1 MFSPLLF
8 SALQC
13 RLHCDPGYVSH
24 RTPVVT
30 CAEGRYTPAK
40 PSSFVC
46 QPAAAL
52 VFSHTGEVEVLS
64 KKCSMALANSQDF
77 SGHGRTASLLDKQ
90 IILIGNDTL
99 SGSEGNFIS
108 IQNPRDGL
116 LAMKYTKE
124 TFPTRGSP
132 FQHTALSSENQLNL
146 LGGRYK
152 SRTRFEQSTWMDIS
166 LKWEESQNAFVPKFF
181 SACSVQNDTDSFYV
195 FGGAETLDNKSTSV
209 RDHIL
214 HINTTSLMVK
224 LVGTMKKPR
233 MAFGCEFLNKSCI
246 LLSGGYSDAA
256 NPLQSIAPD
265 EIFSMAPSVASFDRT
280 ESVFLPYLLA
290 PEALSL
296 EDNSL
301 DDGTGSLLLPMTDS
315 LQRFQHSLIRMD
327 EVVFAFGGLDKD
339 NSSSAKVQVF
349 NEATKSWENHDR
361 NLTSQNTEEL
371 LVVPFPTS
379 SLDCAFECQCG
390 RSNSMGS
397 TRIFDGSNTEVNTHY
412 L

>member
-1 MFSPLLF
+1 MVIF

-13 RLHCDPGYVSH
+13 RLHCEPGYVSH
-24 RTPVVT
+24 RNPVVT
-30 CAEGRYTPAK
+30 CTDGSYEPAK

-46 QPAAAL
+46 QSAAAL
-52 VFSHTGEVEVLS
+52 VFSQSGEEEVVS
-64 KKCSMALANSQDF
+64 EKCSMVLTHFRDF
-77 SGHGRTASLLDKQ
+77 SGHGRTASLLDDQ
-90 IILIGNDTL
+90 ILLIGNSTL

-124 TFPTRGSP
+124 TFSRRGSP
-132 FQHTALSSENQLNL
+132 FQHVALHSKNKLNL

-152 SRTRFEQSTWMDIS
+152 SRVRLEQSTWMDIQ
-166 LKWEESQNAFVPKFF
+166 LTWEETQKAFVPKFF
-181 SACSVQNDTDSFYV
+181 SACTVQSRIDTFYI
-195 FGGAETLDNKSTSV
+195 FGGAEIQDNKTIAV
-209 RDHIL
+209 RNTVL
-214 HINTTSLMVK
+214 QVNTTSLMVK

-233 MAFGCEFLNKSCI
+233 MAFGCEFLNKSFI
-246 LLSGGYSDAA
+246 LLSGGYSDPV
-256 NPLQSIAPD
+256 NSLQSIAPD
-265 EIFSMAPSVASFDRT
+265 EIFSIAPSVVSFDGT

-296 EDNSL
+296 EDDSL
-301 DDGTGSLLLPMTDS
+301 DDGTGSFLLPMTDS

-339 NSSSAKVQVF
+339 NSTSAKIKLF
-349 NEATKSWENHDR
+349 NEATKSWQNHDQ
-361 NLTSQNTEEL
+361 NLTSKNSEEL

-397 TRIFDGSNTEVNTHY
+397 TRIFNGSNTQVNTHY
-412 L
+412 P